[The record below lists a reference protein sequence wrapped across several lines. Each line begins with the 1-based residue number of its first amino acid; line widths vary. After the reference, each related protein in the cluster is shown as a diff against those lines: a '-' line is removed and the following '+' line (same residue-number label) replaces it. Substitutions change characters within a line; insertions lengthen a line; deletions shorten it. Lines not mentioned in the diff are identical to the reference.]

1 MHLTPLML
9 VLASVL
15 ISGCAGHSVDC
26 TMGVGHDGCAPGTK
40 EYDEMEQKQQDAK
53 TTAEIDDARC
63 QAYGAR
69 GTPGYVECSRR
80 ATEDQP
86 MRKPSR

>member
-40 EYDEMEQKQQDAK
+40 EYDEMVQKQQDAK
-53 TTAEIDDARC
+53 MTTEIDDARC
-63 QAYGAR
+63 QAYGAP
-69 GTPGYVECSRR
+69 GTPGYVECRR
-80 ATEDQP
+80 RTTEDQP
-86 MRKPSR
+86 MSKPSR

>member
-69 GTPGYVECSRR
+69 GTPGYVDCRRR

-86 MRKPSR
+86 LLKPSH